1 MTFESSVVTRPGTL
15 IINPPVNQAPKQ
27 SLGQQPAQDDASQSR
42 QNYPTEIVIK
52 RGDSESFA
60 QADKF
65 REQQGSQFAG
75 GRPTGV
81 DAYQSLAVETRREEI
96 KQIMGV
102 DTYA

>member
-27 SLGQQPAQDDASQSR
+27 NPEQQPAQEDASQSR
-42 QNYPTEIVIK
+42 SGYPAEIVIK

-65 REQQGSQFAG
+65 REQQGGQFSG
-75 GRPTGV
+75 GKYGV

-96 KQIMGV
+96 KQMMGV